1 VVPVSDT
8 FVHDGADSD
17 QVWYTIDDSGA
28 CVVLTVGG
36 RIDCENCLGVCDAVL
51 VASGFSPGM
60 VVDMRRAEFAE
71 AAAAG
76 MFVRSLQRPHENLR
90 AACVVGPPE
99 PVGWLLAVSETAAD
113 TSVCASVPEA
123 VASLSRDTRSPLPL

>member
-1 VVPVSDT
+1 MSDT

-17 QVWYTIDDSGA
+17 QVWYTIDDSVG

-36 RIDCENCLGVCDAVL
+36 RIDSANCPGVCDAVL
-51 VASGFSPGM
+51 VASGFSSAL
-60 VVDMRRAEFAE
+60 VVDLSRAEFAE

-76 MFVRSLQRPHENLR
+76 LFVRCLQDPHENLHSAR
-90 AACVVGPPE
+90 VVGPPE

-113 TSVCASVPEA
+113 TSVCASVAEA
-123 VASLSRDTRSPLPL
+123 VASLSRAKQGPLPP